1 MSTSVDSE
9 KRRLIFIKHN
19 QIILAARVR
28 YSSTSGSID
37 GLIQDLKKIN
47 AENEAKNANDSPDEL
62 IYRLFK
68 VPNKDEAVIGRL
80 LTVNLDLKQI

>member
-1 MSTSVDSE
+1 MTLKNVG
-9 KRRLIFIKHN
+9 LFLFKHN

-47 AENEAKNANDSPDEL
+47 AENEAKGNGSDSPDEL

-80 LTVNLDLKQI
+80 LTVNFDLKQM

>member
-1 MSTSVDSE
+1 MTLKNVG
-9 KRRLIFIKHN
+9 LFLFKHN

-47 AENEAKNANDSPDEL
+47 AENEAKGNTNDSPDEL

-80 LTVNLDLKQI
+80 LTVNFDLKQI